1 MNEQHP
7 RLTGRPSGE
16 ADWQEEDESL
26 SVLDDVSD
34 LIQHVAPDGSL
45 RHVNRAWR
53 EALGYVAADLP
64 RLNLQD
70 IIHSASRP
78 QSRYMFQRLPDGARQ
93 THVEAML
100 IAKDGRAVAVEG
112 QSRGVFRDGR
122 HVSTRSILRD
132 VTKRQRAEAALVES
146 VEKYGRL
153 VESLPD
159 VVWSSDQNGEL
170 VFISPNIEKI
180 FGYTP
185 REMYAPG
192 GALWFG
198 RMHSEDVKHAR
209 AAYEAL
215 FERGA
220 KFDVEYRI
228 RRKDGEWIWL
238 HDRAVAT
245 YEEHG
250 KTYTT
255 GLSTD
260 ITERKRIEAE
270 LLANTT
276 LQRVILE
283 SANYSIISTDRD
295 GVIRTFNTAAERWL
309 GYTAA
314 EVIGRHTSALFHD
327 PDEVV
332 RRAGELTEELGRPI
346 QPGLEIFKAKAEL
359 RQLDEREWTYVR
371 KDGTRFPARVSITP
385 LRDAVGEITGYLGI
399 ASDITELKRAE
410 EALRDLSLTDDLTGL
425 RNRRGFIALAEQQ
438 LKFARAPRRAQPLL
452 LLYADMDGLKQIN
465 DRFGH
470 HVGSQALIETGRI
483 IRQVCRETDIVAR
496 IGGDEFAVLVV
507 DAAAHSADSLFDRLQ
522 QKVRD
527 FNAQGGQP
535 YTLGVSLGTA
545 RIEADSTATIEELL
559 ARADEAMYEH
569 KRRKKNHDD

>member
-1 MNEQHP
+1 MC
-7 RLTGRPSGE
+7 
-16 ADWQEEDESL
+16 
-26 SVLDDVSD
+26 
-34 LIQHVAPDGSL
+34 I
-45 RHVNRAWR
+45 
-53 EALGYVAADLP
+53 
-64 RLNLQD
+64 
-70 IIHSASRP
+70 
-78 QSRYMFQRLPDGARQ
+78 
-93 THVEAML
+93 
-100 IAKDGRAVAVEG
+100 
-112 QSRGVFRDGR
+112 RDR
-122 HVSTRSILRD
+122 
-132 VTKRQRAEAALVES
+132 
-146 VEKYGRL
+146 
-153 VESLPD
+153 
-159 VVWSSDQNGEL
+159 
-170 VFISPNIEKI
+170 
-180 FGYTP
+180 
-185 REMYAPG
+185 
-192 GALWFG
+192 
-198 RMHSEDVKHAR
+198 
-209 AAYEAL
+209 
-215 FERGA
+215 
-220 KFDVEYRI
+220 
-228 RRKDGEWIWL
+228 
-238 HDRAVAT
+238 
-245 YEEHG
+245 
-250 KTYTT
+250 
-255 GLSTD
+255 
-260 ITERKRIEAE
+260 RKRIEAE

-332 RRAGELTEELGRPI
+332 RRVGELTEELGRPI

-385 LRDAVGEITGYLGI
+385 LRDAAGEITGYLGI

-507 DAAAHSADSLFDRLQ
+507 DAAAHSADSLFERLQ
-522 QKVRD
+522 QNVRD
-527 FNAQGGQP
+527 FNEQGGQP

-559 ARADEAMYEH
+559 AQADEAMYEH